1 MILYRATVIFSTM
14 SSKKILSLLSEV
26 SYLKLRGSADT
37 KIKGLTYDSR
47 DVEKGFMFF
56 AHKGIHTDGH
66 LYIEN
71 ALNRGAA
78 VIVHSQ
84 DLPSYRKSTI
94 YIKVRDTRAA
104 LSGIAGA
111 FYDFPSRF
119 MTVIGVTGTDG
130 KSTTVWFI
138 QQLLEAL
145 GKKSGFISTVWI
157 NSGTGLRKNP
167 FRQST
172 PEAAEIQGFLAE
184 MHKNGCDYAVVEAT
198 SHGLSAQSCRLADVA
213 FDVGVFTNV
222 THEHLEFHGNLEQ
235 YRNDK
240 ANLFRMLGKIV
251 KDPADRGG
259 QAPDGKPLSKSI
271 SFGVVNRDDPHYR
284 LFMEAGGQPVYT
296 YSLEYPEADLFISD
310 AQADDAGSR
319 FQLHLAGE
327 TAEGRIMLPGLYN
340 TANAAAAV
348 LTVSR
353 LLSLPLSRIAPL
365 VGRLKGVKGRYKELN
380 QGQPFRVIVD
390 YAHTPGAFD
399 KVLPMMKSQTRGRLI
414 AVFGSAGE
422 RDRKKRPLQGRI
434 ASQHADIVILTDEDP
449 RLEDRM
455 SILEDIAGGCV
466 NSVREKNLFL
476 EPDRGKAIRK
486 ALKMARAGDT
496 VLCLGKGHEASIIYP
511 DGPMDWDE
519 VTVTEQLLE
528 EVMRE

>member
-1 MILYRATVIFSTM
+1 
-14 SSKKILSLLSEV
+14 
-26 SYLKLRGSADT
+26 
-37 KIKGLTYDSR
+37 
-47 DVEKGFMFF
+47 
-56 AHKGIHTDGH
+56 
-66 LYIEN
+66 
-71 ALNRGAA
+71 LNRGAA
-78 VIVHSQ
+78 AIVHSQ
-84 DLPSYRKSTI
+84 DLPSYRKSTV
-94 YIKVRDTRAA
+94 YIQVKDTRAA

-138 QQLLEAL
+138 QQLLETL

-184 MHKNGCDYAVVEAT
+184 MRKNDCDYSVVEAT
-198 SHGLSAQSCRLADVA
+198 SHGLSAQSRRLADVA

-240 ANLFRMLGKIV
+240 ANLFRMLGKTV

-271 SFGVVNRDDPHYR
+271 SFGVVNRDDPYYR
-284 LFMEAGGQPVYT
+284 LFMEAGKQPVYT
-296 YSLEYPEADLFISD
+296 YSLEYPEADLF
-310 AQADDAGSR
+310 
-319 FQLHLAGE
+319 
-327 TAEGRIMLPGLYN
+327 RIMLPGLYN
-340 TANAAAAV
+340 AANAAAAV

-365 VGRLKGVKGRYKELN
+365 VARLKGVKGRYKELD

-399 KVLPMMKSQTRGRLI
+399 KLLPMIKSQTRGRLI
-414 AVFGSAGE
+414 TVFGSAGE
-422 RDRKKRPLQGRI
+422 RDRQKRPLQGRI

-455 SILEDIAGGCV
+455 SILEDIAGGCA

-476 EPDRGKAIRK
+476 EPDRRKAIRK
-486 ALKMARAGDT
+486 ALKMARGGDT
-496 VLCLGKGHEASIIYP
+496 VLCLGKGHETSIIYP

-519 VTVTEQLLE
+519 VAVTEQLLE
-528 EVMRE
+528 EVMLK